1 MFASI
6 IYQDLRR
13 ERKRAISQIDL
24 SPHTGAQSLV
34 SDKNRKYL
42 SEFIGQSVSTATRRT
57 YDGHWDMWKSFLLS
71 EMDAQDPF
79 LRGTT
84 ETEKASLVSLFIC
97 RRYQSGFREK
107 TASAV
112 TAGIRMHFMQALEPT
127 EFLDSA
133 IISTARHSCRLTPT
147 ELRAKRN
154 SGASTNVKLPVCVSM
169 LTNIRVRLWDNQPWH
184 GDGLLSRMTY
194 LACMWGFDQSARI
207 SEYTAPEPRG
217 ADHCIRVD
225 DLTFYSQTQDGVVCS
240 TGSALAKD
248 LIGVSDDSYL
258 VKRVIECR
266 ASSKGKVV
274 VKPKV
279 IGRRSQEESLF
290 LEQLILF
297 VSRSGALGVDELF
310 SVRSSTGVKRALR
323 GRTVRE
329 EIKSACTFL
338 GLPPIYFSSHSLRK
352 GGITHMRASGATE
365 DDRRDRGNYAPGSQ
379 VMNQTYDYATG
390 LGPLAANSLPG
401 GYQPSIA
408 DVQRLLPA
416 KRGSVAPVQDVMP
429 MVYAGEGHRSSKRI
443 VTRSQSVS
451 RRNR

>member
-1 MFASI
+1 M
-6 IYQDLRR
+6 
-13 ERKRAISQIDL
+13 
-24 SPHTGAQSLV
+24 H
-34 SDKNRKYL
+34 L
-42 SEFIGQSVSTATRRT
+42 SEFIGKSVSTATRRT
-57 YDGHWDMWKSFLLS
+57 YDRHWKMWKNFLLS

-79 LRGTT
+79 LRGAT
-84 ETEKASLVSLFIC
+84 ETEKASLVCLFIC

-127 EFLDSA
+127 TFLDSA
-133 IISTARHSCRLTPT
+133 IISTARHACRLTPA

-154 SGASTNVKLPVCVSM
+154 SGASTTVKLPVCVSM
-169 LTNIRVRLWDNQPWH
+169 LTNIRIRLWDNQPWH
-184 GDGLLSRMTY
+184 GGGLLSRMTY

-207 SEYTAPEPRG
+207 SEYTSPEPRRV
-217 ADHCIRVD
+217 DHCIRVD

-248 LIGVSDDSYL
+248 LIGASDDSYL

-266 ASSKGKVV
+266 ALSASSKGKVV

-297 VSRSGALGVDELF
+297 ISRSGALGVDELF
-310 SVRSSTGVKRALR
+310 SVRSGTGVKRALKV
-323 GRTVRE
+323 RTVRE
-329 EIKSACTFL
+329 EIKSTCKFL

-390 LGPLAANSLPG
+390 LGPLAANSLSG

-416 KRGSVAPVQDVMP
+416 KRGSVAPVEYVMP
-429 MVYAGEGHRSSKRI
+429 MVNAGEGHRIPKL
-443 VTRSQSVS
+443 VGTRSQSAS